1 MFDEYADLPDDDEVA
16 NPWTHLPTE
25 SPPDWL
31 VDLQCRLNI
40 STFRAFL
47 GSRVVF
53 YPYARSD
60 GTPFEVFGGRNHA
73 AHCFLHVDEHLSQTD
88 LEDQLAPAHPRRIRG
103 YTPVDDTLTRL
114 SSQQFMELVHDI
126 NPAAQPDNADL
137 QFSLWTVLARDDG
150 FDDCHGPV
158 RIAFL
163 HVRSNPEWL
172 YRVIWSNSQW
182 RPFAAF
188 LRSGSPDG
196 TPDFPLE
203 RVALDAA
210 LPDWL
215 ISSGPSSEAAE
226 GDWHS
231 DSYRLTARKQGFSL
245 LCQRLYQRS

>member
-150 FDDCHGPV
+150 FDDCQRFVGRDQRHEGARFGEDGDNRRV
-158 RIAFL
+158 GAIFHLMNLLHSNLAKRLVLVAISRWFL
-163 HVRSNPEWL
+163 
-172 YRVIWSNSQW
+172 
-182 RPFAAF
+182 
-188 LRSGSPDG
+188 
-196 TPDFPLE
+196 
-203 RVALDAA
+203 
-210 LPDWL
+210 
-215 ISSGPSSEAAE
+215 
-226 GDWHS
+226 
-231 DSYRLTARKQGFSL
+231 
-245 LCQRLYQRS
+245 QR